1 MKKSPLSTAAK
12 GKSKA
17 LMVAVP
23 AALGLGG
30 IIIKAIGH
38 GKNSGKARMVRD
50 ELQGVTD
57 KLYDDLDIA
66 FSQVKDS
73 IRGDSAEKLEKSI
86 DNAIENAKERLD
98 AISADAKDSIR
109 RAGSFKY

>member
-1 MKKSPLSTAAK
+1 MKKTPLSHAK
-12 GKSKA
+12 MGKGKA

-30 IIIKAIGH
+30 VLIKAIGH
-38 GKNSGKARMVRD
+38 GKNGKAQRLRD

-57 KLYDDLDIA
+57 KLYDDLDIT

-73 IRGDSAEKLEKSI
+73 IRGDSPEKLEKSI
-86 DNAIENAKERLD
+86 DSAVENAKERLD
-98 AISADAKDSIR
+98 AVAADAKDGIR
-109 RAGSFKY
+109 KAGSINY